1 MHEAGVSV
9 CVKHFPG
16 LGRAGGNSDV
26 PYGVT
31 GGVTTYADPYL
42 QPYARAVSTG
52 GARVVMVS
60 EALSTKID
68 ARRQAVFSPTVLGGM
83 LRGELRFHGLIVSDS
98 MEAAAVS
105 ELSPAAQAV
114 DFIAAG
120 GDLVLATNPAV
131 VPAMYNAV
139 LQRAGSHPAF
149 AAQVDGAALH
159 VLIAKQQTGLVGGT
173 VAAAATGA
181 GQLTVFERASDN
193 SLAAVTGSRGAWA
206 GPVSP
211 PARSLTPPAAAPV
224 PGTPPLHAA
233 VIGTAPATCR

>member
-1 MHEAGVSV
+1 
-9 CVKHFPG
+9 
-16 LGRAGGNSDV
+16 
-26 PYGVT
+26 
-31 GGVTTYADPYL
+31 
-42 QPYARAVSTG
+42 
-52 GARVVMVS
+52 MVS
-60 EALSTKID
+60 EALYPQIG

-114 DFIAAG
+114 DCIAAG

-139 LQRAGSHPAF
+139 LQRAGADPAF

-193 SLAAVTGSRGAWA
+193 SLAAFTGSGGAWA
-206 GPVSP
+206 GPVSLG
-211 PARSLTPPAAAPV
+211 ARMITQPAAAPV
-224 PGTPPLHAA
+224 PGTPRLEAA
-233 VIGTAPATCR
+233 VIGTDRATWLRGIANGAPTGPWTSIGGTATAPPPVPATPAGDLRVARPGPPPPPHATPPPPPTA